1 MNDEMRLEF
10 DAGKFELLRC
20 QVGREGGREGGRE
33 ACGLVGHYQS
43 SIYMS
48 RSTYS
53 SLPPSL
59 PLSLPPQVICGDS
72 QVPTATIG
80 LLNKETNQ
88 EIMVAATGTGTSL
101 PSLPPSSLLPSNSPF
116 LSPSLFSSYPALF
129 QIISTLPPSLP
140 PSLPRPYNRPRGRG
154 LRGSDSSPGH

>member
-1 MNDEMRLEF
+1 
-10 DAGKFELLRC
+10 
-20 QVGREGGREGGRE
+20 VPGRKGGREGGR
-33 ACGLVGHYQS
+33 AGGMWS
-43 SIYMS
+43 S
-48 RSTYS
+48 RSLSVQHIYEQKHLLLPP

-59 PLSLPPQVICGDS
+59 PLSLPPQVICGNS